1 MDEQEARKKMERL
14 VKLAMEAGKYG
25 ANPDSLFVKLW
36 NDKGMEIVT
45 EILSH
50 LTSPCSGRADYAA
63 ECEQCEYSNSC
74 LGPKEAADYCPARH

>member
-1 MDEQEARKKMERL
+1 MDEQEARKKMEKL

-36 NDKGMEIVT
+36 NDEGMVIVT
-45 EILSH
+45 EIISH
-50 LTSPCSGRADYAA
+50 LTSPCSGRA
-63 ECEQCEYSNSC
+63 ECEQCEYSKNC